1 MLMQFNVCYCSVMHG
16 NVVLC
21 NIEYIHILSLPF
33 PSSRDLIIGIHEVGA
48 AFAIIRGAFT
58 TYIRGAFA
66 IIRSGS
72 SIKCGA
78 FNIIRD
84 HRCFHSTLF
93 PYTFHGMYMI

>member
-1 MLMQFNVCYCSVMHG
+1 MQYRIYTYTVP
-16 NVVLC
+16 
-21 NIEYIHILSLPF
+21 PF
-33 PSSRDLIIGIHEVGA
+33 PSSWDLIIGIHEVGA

-58 TYIRGAFA
+58 IYMRGAFA

-84 HRCFHSTLF
+84 HGCFLSTLF
-93 PYTFHGMYMI
+93 SYTFHGMYMINDCLTLVCG